1 MLGKLNEKIS
11 DTRIR
16 TNELPIRMNSDW
28 LVMLTNEENNPMFV
42 IYKLEDVRN
51 PSVDVIEPTIKLK
64 VISCGESRDLGA
76 ANQTKFRYSCPAW
89 TCFTS
94 SWTKLK

>member
-1 MLGKLNEKIS
+1 MNEHLIEFNYSNRIFDVVDEELLGKLNDKIS

-28 LVMLTNEENNPMFV
+28 LVMLTNEENNPIFS

-51 PSVDVIEPTIKLK
+51 PSIDVIEPTIKLK
-64 VISCGESRDLGA
+64 VISFRESRD
-76 ANQTKFRYSCPAW
+76 
-89 TCFTS
+89 
-94 SWTKLK
+94 

>member
-28 LVMLTNEENNPMFV
+28 LVMLTNEENNPMFA

-51 PSVDVIEPTIKLK
+51 PSIDVIEPTIKLK
-64 VISCGESRDLGA
+64 VISFGESRDLGLPIRQNFVTVA
-76 ANQTKFRYSCPAW
+76 LPGHVLLLRGRN
-89 TCFTS
+89 
-94 SWTKLK
+94 